1 MLQNLNKGD
10 GTMTE
15 DQTISRRRVE
25 YALTHLPRL
34 EKLETPLSVRKARW
48 YREAGLEGVVEVW
61 PFPAQLTEEFSG
73 KLPGV
78 VGNFEQFEREGRFKN
93 KPTLVIPSS
102 GNFLKDAAA
111 VARGYDIAG
120 IIGALPR
127 GISAGKR
134 KQIEAVGAIPME
146 TPQGMSTV
154 QYAYQLASEGSN
166 RSVMDQYT
174 SDWTVVGHG
183 RMMEHIGRET
193 ERLGWHGQGIL
204 VGAITGTT
212 ATSTAMRRYLPGLHA
227 GPVKIFAVA
236 SHNREQKVPASRSP
250 EDFEELRDV
259 NGSPGLMWR
268 EEWKHVL
275 DFPLVTDV
283 MRDQAF
289 AMNGELFRSHYTPGP
304 AGALLT
310 AGTYRLLE
318 RCHES
323 GELKEMLKWLR
334 KIVIVWMDSYYA
346 YDDPEY
352 RKFFVDTVS

>member
-1 MLQNLNKGD
+1 
-10 GTMTE
+10 MTE
-15 DQTISRRRVE
+15 DQAISRRRVE
-25 YALTHLPRL
+25 YALSHLPSL
-34 EKLETPLSVRKARW
+34 EKLETPPSVRKAKW
-48 YREAGLEGVVEVW
+48 YQESGLEGVVEIW
-61 PFPAQLTEEFSG
+61 PFPAQLTEKFSG

-78 VGNFEQFEREGRFKN
+78 VENFNQFEREGKFES

-102 GNFLKDAAA
+102 GNYVKDSGA
-111 VARGYDIAG
+111 VARGYDVEAIIA
-120 IIGALPR
+120 ALPS
-127 GISAGKR
+127 GIPDGKL
-134 KQIEAVGAIPME
+134 KQIEADGIIPKV
-146 TPQGMSTV
+146 TPKGMSTV
-154 QYAYQLASEGSN
+154 QYAYQLASEAPN
-166 RSVMDQYT
+166 RIVMDQYT
-174 SDWTVVGHG
+174 SDWTVVGHR

-193 ERLGWHGQGIL
+193 ERLGWQGQGIL
-204 VGAITGTT
+204 AGAITGTC
-212 ATSTAMRRYLPGLHA
+212 ATSIAIRRYLPGLVT
-227 GPVKIFAVA
+227 GPVKTLAVA
-236 SHNREQKVPASRSP
+236 SHNKKEKVPASRSP
-250 EDFEELRDV
+250 EDYEELRDI
-259 NGSPGLMWR
+259 NGQPGLMWR
-268 EEWKHVL
+268 EEGKHAL

-352 RKFFVDTVS
+352 RKFFVGAAA